1 MCAATLGSCSRA
13 EELPFTGGKPS
24 AGDGGMA
31 EISLSLPSLSTR
43 TSIEEDNYGT
53 AENTLVAKWDAGDSF
68 GMLIRGAELDE
79 RFDNLFEFTHSGSGH
94 DVNNEIFTGSIPFD
108 DYGRLMPAGT
118 FDYYA
123 IYPMPSAPLSGTT
136 AVCTIPVVQSGRYD
150 DGADLMWAQAAGP
163 ELDNSFYNHI
173 EFNFK
178 HLTHAL
184 RITVPEETN
193 RFSKEID
200 RITIEFPRAVAGDV
214 LVDCTDGSMDMSP
227 LKYGTIEVHFD
238 ENYPF
243 ESGKS
248 FWVYTA
254 PVKLSGAVRFTAYN
268 DTECLM
274 SEYVETESL
283 VEMAPQRITPVK
295 LGLPRGFQVTWFDYA
310 VDWSQLGEPVDK
322 MTLTLPEGY
331 EFADGNRERSVFEV
345 EGRFRFPIRSELLA
359 AKPITEPVEF
369 SYDSEHAI
377 VPEKKTIADQY
388 NLNQRND
395 LPIKAPY
402 LFYEDFS
409 GVTTSYEY
417 YTEHN
422 TSDATNHTPISLAGY
437 GLPMWTGTR
446 VGVLAGVGLRIQ
458 SRIES
463 GLWVANRMY
472 GRAESAPV
480 ANLKDGMSVPV
491 NVTYNYSGAR
501 YNATGGNS
509 GDILMSFGY
518 DSYQS
523 TQNGIEATVGLANPL
538 VTNEAIDVDATG
550 DGLHYGQTIHERTF
564 VINSCDAD
572 TRLCWKVYNNRD
584 GSIAANGVYWL
595 YIDNV
600 RVSIAQ

>member
-1 MCAATLGSCSRA
+1 MCVATFGSCSRA

-150 DGADLMWAQAAGP
+150 DGADLMWAHAEGP

-173 EFNFK
+173 EFKFK

-238 ENYPF
+238 EKYPF

-402 LFYEDFS
+402 LFYEDFDKASADTKTGNTSYNTTWDLTSVNLPGWTGCNLQTEVENGNGYIGVHLYIGTTVGNTGNSWGRVDSPAMSNLKADANVSLSAYYSIKGTESS
-409 GVTTSYEY
+409 GSGLFVGNWTLVSRCYFGYHTTPNEIRGGINNNPNRPDNSVDYQTTTSYE
-417 YTEHN
+417 EK
-422 TSDATNHTPISLAGY
+422 NHILQNCT
-437 GLPMWTGTR
+437 
-446 VGVLAGVGLRIQ
+446 
-458 SRIES
+458 
-463 GLWVANRMY
+463 
-472 GRAESAPV
+472 
-480 ANLKDGMSVPV
+480 
-491 NVTYNYSGAR
+491 
-501 YNATGGNS
+501 NATRLGWS
-509 GDILMSFGY
+509 IGY
-518 DSYQS
+518 DNTAQPAAQS
-523 TQNGIEATVGLANPL
+523 L
-538 VTNEAIDVDATG
+538 
-550 DGLHYGQTIHERTF
+550 YM
-564 VINSCDAD
+564 
-572 TRLCWKVYNNRD
+572 
-584 GSIAANGVYWL
+584 